1 MISEARI
8 LPFDQVI
15 LIYTQNKICGLE
27 KELDFRVRID
37 LIDNLYLPL
46 FILPLFVHKVMHI
59 GYDLL

>member
-1 MISEARI
+1 MILEARI

-46 FILPLFVHKVMHI
+46 CILLLFFHR
-59 GYDLL
+59 